1 MGGCGHL
8 SEDRAMLAALL
19 AGGGYAEYTRLLPL
33 LNFEMQSLDGVI
45 AVHKQLLF
53 EAGIIATP
61 LCRAPGRALDET
73 HRGELRMHMEALRP

>member
-1 MGGCGHL
+1 
-8 SEDRAMLAALL
+8 
-19 AGGGYAEYTRLLPL
+19 
-33 LNFEMQSLDGVI
+33 MQSLDVAI